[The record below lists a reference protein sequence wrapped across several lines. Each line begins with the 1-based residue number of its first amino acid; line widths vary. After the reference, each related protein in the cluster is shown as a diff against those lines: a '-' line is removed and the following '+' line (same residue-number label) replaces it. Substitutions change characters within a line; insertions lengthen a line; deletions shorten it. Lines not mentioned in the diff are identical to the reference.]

1 MQFVNNEPNQIEIRK
16 SQNTLIV
23 VGTGVIIFSIWTAVK
38 MLGLLFLLRNET
50 VETLREKMGPIE
62 GLSDKSLFWMLV
74 GISVIV
80 IALLSGVR
88 MYIGLSA
95 IAVGRGKRRGWLYI
109 LAAVVMI
116 IGNICAFF
124 IGLFSARPQE
134 QLGVFSRDQS
144 LSTFIIDVTSL
155 IMLTQMVISAV
166 KIRKLTGT
174 GRKEKV

>member
-23 VGTGVIIFSIWTAVK
+23 VGTGIIIFSIWTAVK

-95 IAVGRGKRRGWLYI
+95 IAVVVGSTVFKQPVITIYIYGAGLIYTAVLRIASAFRRTRIVYI
-109 LAAVVMI
+109 
-116 IGNICAFF
+116 
-124 IGLFSARPQE
+124 Q
-134 QLGVFSRDQS
+134 
-144 LSTFIIDVTSL
+144 
-155 IMLTQMVISAV
+155 
-166 KIRKLTGT
+166 
-174 GRKEKV
+174 